1 MPFDPDDPRL
11 TAYALGELDAADR
24 LAIEAILRDDPDAR
38 GFVLGVEETA
48 RLLAE
53 ELRHEA
59 TAVDGLDPARR
70 EAIERQLSA
79 PATLAIAAP
88 PAKARFRAW
97 MPLAAAAGI
106 IGVAAAV
113 TLPRYLGRRNAEAPI
128 VLAQAE
134 KGLPAAKGDPVARW
148 GLQESRKAGEPEI
161 VSADSDDFGATSPA
175 APAARPAP
183 ARGDALGEVP
193 VTEALLA
200 QKAGVPNVQYKAGGT
215 NNLADLAL
223 RESKSARPLAAEAQ
237 PAPADSLGV
246 PVSTAAA
253 SGRAAGGMAGGMG
266 GVGGGMGA
274 GGAGGMPAGGPQG
287 RAGSYGFGRVA
298 TAPAPGSSP
307 AGGAVALRS
316 EAEGFERRRRM
327 FGADASR
334 SMARAEP
341 TLDRAKL
348 GRTVVESQPTADRL
362 PAVVGTQDAGIANF
376 QPNAPQTAAGRV
388 TQSNSGQAG
397 QAGGQNAPQMRGT
410 QRGVYYYDTAQANAA
425 NMPAP
430 AQQPQGAANNLV
442 QSVQN
447 QGPGGQRPGG
457 QTQFS
462 VSVPTLL
469 TDGTTR
475 DLGFIANTNNLSVVP
490 AAPGAQP
497 GQSAMPGN
505 GAGPGLPGPQAPAGN
520 SVASGLDL
528 AQQVKPAAAS
538 PAPAARMMLQAP
550 LAPAPQPGQGAAL
563 APAVAMPP
571 AVATDSKGKTEEAL
585 QRAKSPASEPAQ
597 VAGKPAE
604 SPPADVKAAIN
615 EKENL
620 KDLVSEKKSTLA
632 SGEGKF
638 AEADVQALAKAPVQV
653 ALAEEAK
660 AVREEVAREVD
671 LKQAE
676 VRQLVEQANTL
687 RRQVAREQTKVDREA
702 YARFYDHPFLSVLPG
717 NELSTFSID
726 VDTGSYANVRR
737 FLSQGQLPPPD
748 AVRIEEL
755 LNYFRYDDPAP
766 KGDEPFSV
774 NCEVAACP
782 WDADHRLAR
791 VGLKGKT
798 IEADKRPMSNL
809 VFLIDVSGSMADLNK
824 LPLLKAGM
832 KLLVEQL
839 TENDRVGIV
848 TYSND
853 VKEVFPSTPC
863 HRKAEILAAID
874 ALQANGGTNGGAG
887 IQMAYG
893 MAEKNYLKGGGT
905 NRVILATD
913 GDFNVGMTK
922 EELLATSEARAKSGI
937 FLTVIGFGEGNLQEA
952 FMEQLADKGN
962 GHYLY
967 IDTIDEARKA
977 LVRDLSGTL
986 VAIAKDVK
994 VQVEFNPDR
1003 CSSYRLIGYENRV
1016 MEAQDFRDDKKD
1028 AGEIGAGHSVTALY
1042 EIVPTGAPAKPAQA
1056 DRPLKYRRSKGDAVA
1071 DKEASPELFTV
1082 YLRYKQPDGDKA
1094 SEISRGVVDDGRD
1107 FGRASTDLKFSA
1119 SVAGF
1124 GMLLRGSPHRGSLT
1138 YPAVQEIASSALGA
1152 DPNGDRKGFLELIRQ
1167 AEQAEGI
1174 VEPPAP
1180 R

>member
-11 TAYALGELDAADR
+11 TAYALGELDPADR
-24 LAIEAILRDDPDAR
+24 ASVEAILRDDPDAR

-59 TAVDGLDPARR
+59 IGSDGLDPARR
-70 EAIERQLSA
+70 EAIERHLSS

-97 MPLAAAAGI
+97 MPVAAAAGI
-106 IGVAAAV
+106 VGVAAAI
-113 TLPRYLGRRNAEAPI
+113 TLPRYLASRNVSYASHPLARAERPAAVGKAVHSASRGSAPSREPAAVVAADATVATPASPAAVPARNEREGFGEALATEGRIDRKAAMAHDQYNAATPGDLPA
-128 VLAQAE
+128 LAQAE
-134 KGLPAAKGDPVARW
+134 SKVAQQPAVP
-148 GLQESRKAGEPEI
+148 AG
-161 VSADSDDFGATSPA
+161 SGATY
-175 APAARPAP
+175 
-183 ARGDALGEVP
+183 ALGVQVP
-193 VTEALLA
+193 
-200 QKAGVPNVQYKAGGT
+200 
-215 NNLADLAL
+215 
-223 RESKSARPLAAEAQ
+223 
-237 PAPADSLGV
+237 
-246 PVSTAAA
+246 
-253 SGRAAGGMAGGMG
+253 AAGGGRAVEGMGPMGGGMG
-266 GVGGGMGA
+266 GMGGGMGGKP
-274 GGAGGMPAGGPQG
+274 GGEAQVQLGRNAYGSIRQG
-287 RAGSYGFGRVA
+287 RLGQATGSPPVDPKALSSRVESATRAGRTFG
-298 TAPAPGSSP
+298 
-307 AGGAVALRS
+307 L
-316 EAEGFERRRRM
+316 
-327 FGADASR
+327 DASR
-334 SMARAEP
+334 SKDVAEE
-341 TLDRAKL
+341 TLEKSKDVRSRMNAYTNN
-348 GRTVVESQPTADRL
+348 RQPV
-362 PAVVGTQDAGIANF
+362 VVGTQGPGVANFQANVNGQVPPGLAAPSGQPSSAAMAANF
-376 QPNAPQTAAGRV
+376 QPGQGGQKPQ
-388 TQSNSGQAG
+388 GQA
-397 QAGGQNAPQMRGT
+397 GQNAPQARPA
-410 QRGVYYYDTAQANAA
+410 QPGVYYYDVNAANTA
-425 NMPAP
+425 NMPAPAQVANMPSP
-430 AQQPQGAANNLV
+430 AQQPQGAANNVV
-442 QSVQN
+442 QSMQN
-447 QGPGGQRPGG
+447 QGPGNRAQQGQG
-457 QTQFS
+457 Q
-462 VSVPTLL
+462 
-469 TDGTTR
+469 
-475 DLGFIANTNNLSVVP
+475 
-490 AAPGAQP
+490 
-497 GQSAMPGN
+497 
-505 GAGPGLPGPQAPAGN
+505 N
-520 SVASGLDL
+520 SVAQVVDGAPGNRGLNREVQDRSAPPTQLGRAMTAQAQGKPGQAVTDL
-528 AQQVKPAAAS
+528 AAGVEPAQQAKPAAA
-538 PAPAARMMLQAP
+538 
-550 LAPAPQPGQGAAL
+550 APAPQPAQSVAFAPAPPNPAMPAPAAGEAKGDPFDAVALLKAPGAVPAEATGKPMQAPRPELKVTSNDKANLETNKGAAPLDDL
-563 APAVAMPP
+563 AGV
-571 AVATDSKGKTEEAL
+571 D
-585 QRAKSPASEPAQ
+585 AKRD
-597 VAGKPAE
+597 
-604 SPPADVKAAIN
+604 AD
-615 EKENL
+615 
-620 KDLVSEKKSTLA
+620 
-632 SGEGKF
+632 
-638 AEADVQALAKAPVQV
+638 AKAPVQLALV
-653 ALAEEAK
+653 DEAARARLAEVDREVDAKRGEIRRLAEEA
-660 AVREEVAREVD
+660 E
-671 LKQAE
+671 
-676 VRQLVEQANTL
+676 TL
-687 RRQVAREQTKVDREA
+687 RRQKAREQTRVDREA

-717 NELSTFSID
+717 NELSTFAID
-726 VDTGSYANVRR
+726 VDTGSYSNVRR

-798 IEADKRPMSNL
+798 IEPDKRPMSNL
-809 VFLIDVSGSMADLNK
+809 VFLIDVSGSMSDLNK

-848 TYSND
+848 TYSNE
-853 VKEVFPSTPC
+853 VKETFPSTPC

-874 ALQANGGTNGGAG
+874 ALQAGGGTNGGAG

-937 FLTVIGFGEGNLQEA
+937 FLTVLGFGEGNLQEE

-962 GHYLY
+962 GHYCY
-967 IDTIDEARKA
+967 IDTIDEARKVM
-977 LVRDLSGTL
+977 VRELSGTL

-1042 EIVPTGAPAKPAQA
+1042 EIVPTGAPAKLAQA
-1056 DRPLKYRRSKGDAVA
+1056 DRPLKYRRSRGDAVA

-1124 GMLLRGSPHRGSLT
+1124 GMLLRGSPYKGSLT
-1138 YPAVQEIASSALGA
+1138 YPAVLEIASSSVGA

-1167 AEQAEGI
+1167 AEQAEGL
-1174 VEPPAP
+1174 VEPPVPPPAP